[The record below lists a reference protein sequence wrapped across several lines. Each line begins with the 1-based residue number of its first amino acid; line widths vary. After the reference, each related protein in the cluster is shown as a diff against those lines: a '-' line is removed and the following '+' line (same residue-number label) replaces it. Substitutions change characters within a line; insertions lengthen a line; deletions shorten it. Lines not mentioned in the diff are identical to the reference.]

1 MLWNTTE
8 SKQISQTTNNRTREQ
23 QIELEKELEKERD
36 PTVDYP
42 VNNNRGIKF
51 SSLGINYRV
60 FHYIK
65 VFFDKVG
72 GM

>member
-1 MLWNTTE
+1 MLWNATE
-8 SKQISQTTNNRTREQ
+8 SKQILPQTTNNKTRDQ
-23 QIELEKELEKERD
+23 QIELIKQRD

-42 VNNNRGIKF
+42 GNNNRVIG
-51 SSLGINYRV
+51 SSTGINYRV